1 MPYAKRSLVGYV
13 DWLLRPLVSLRV
25 VGNDDPLLA
34 TVDTGFSGD
43 LAMGSLEALAHKVTM
58 YEPEKLVETASGTQM
73 AGTGHLRII
82 WFQQELLVEV
92 LVFQERRTNRF
103 SDSSVL
109 LGARLLRD
117 KKLFINY
124 MRSSVIIR

>member
-1 MPYAKRSLVGYV
+1 MPYVNSSLTGYV
-13 DWLLRPLVSLRV
+13 DWLLRPLISLQV

-34 TVDTGFSGD
+34 MVDTGFTTD
-43 LAMGSLEALAHKVTM
+43 LAMDPLDAIAHKVILLRR
-58 YEPEKLVETASGTQM
+58 EKKVELASGTQT
-73 AGTGHLRII
+73 ADEGSLRII
-82 WFQQELLVEV
+82 WFGQEQLVEV
-92 LVFQERRTNRF
+92 LVFRERRTNRF

-124 MRSSVIIR
+124 KKSSVIIR